1 MRPLKRIRYYT
12 MNSWNNSESLAYNLK
27 IYNVIDY
34 KLQDKVYELMNFD
47 EFWEE
52 INELIWCF
60 NVNNNYEWQ
69 AGFNG
74 RSGGYL
80 VLYKG
85 GIDRDGRR
93 YCKPGLEILEEDVPT
108 HVKKAF
114 RQLAIDI
121 VKTTEHM
128 AKHYVVAEEEVTKIE
143 KIQVLKEAV

>member
-1 MRPLKRIRYYT
+1 

-27 IYNVIDY
+27 IYNVIDNE
-34 KLQDKVYELMNFD
+34 LQDKVYELMELD

-60 NVNNNYEWQ
+60 DTYNNYEWQ

-85 GIDRDGRR
+85 GIKDGRP
-93 YCKPGLEILEEDVPT
+93 YSQPGKHIEDNDVPT

-114 RQLAIDI
+114 RKLAVDI
-121 VKTTEHM
+121 VKHVEYM
-128 AKHYVVAEEEVTKIE
+128 AKHCEVIDEEYTVTQSRKVIG
-143 KIQVLKEAV
+143 VN

>member
-1 MRPLKRIRYYT
+1 MKPLKRTRYWT
-12 MNSWNNSESLAYNLK
+12 MNSWNRSSSLAYNLK
-27 IYNVIDY
+27 IYNVIDRE
-34 KLQDKVYELMNFD
+34 LQDKVHELMNVD
-47 EFWEE
+47 EFYEE

-60 NVNNNYEWQ
+60 DTYNNYEWQ

-85 GIDRDGRR
+85 GIRDGRPYSR
-93 YCKPGLEILEEDVPT
+93 PGIHIEENDVPT

-121 VKTTEHM
+121 VKTTEYL
-128 AKHYVVAEEEVTKIE
+128 AKHYIVAEEEVTKIE
-143 KIQVLKEAV
+143 KVKVLKEVV

>member
-1 MRPLKRIRYYT
+1 MKPLKRIRYWT

-27 IYNVIDY
+27 IYNVIDRE
-34 KLQDKVYELMNFD
+34 LQDKVYELMELD

-60 NVNNNYEWQ
+60 DTYNNYEWQ

-85 GIDRDGRR
+85 GIRDGRPYSR
-93 YCKPGLEILEEDVPT
+93 PGMNIEDDEVPT

-114 RQLAIDI
+114 RKLAVDI
-121 VKTTEHM
+121 VKHVEYM
-128 AKHYVVAEEEVTKIE
+128 AKHCEVQDEEYTVTKTRKVIG
-143 KIQVLKEAV
+143 A